1 MRSASVHLS
10 GWYSSSSILFRI
22 CWSSSLIVCKNNKAI
37 NKYWHNLKFVIVQ
50 FRKQKIIIT
59 IIMPYKIKVIQIL
72 LKTNLERQ
80 NVEKNKWNFVLA
92 EVSQT
97 IKLFNT
103 DIFKVYTY
111 SWLVSY
117 AKIYISLIF
126 SSTYPLK
133 SVYSRKLEQHIS
145 LINGLPKQRS

>member
-1 MRSASVHLS
+1 
-10 GWYSSSSILFRI
+10 
-22 CWSSSLIVCKNNKAI
+22 
-37 NKYWHNLKFVIVQ
+37 
-50 FRKQKIIIT
+50 
-59 IIMPYKIKVIQIL
+59 MPYKIKVIQIL

-111 SWLVSY
+111 S
-117 AKIYISLIF
+117 
-126 SSTYPLK
+126 
-133 SVYSRKLEQHIS
+133 
-145 LINGLPKQRS
+145 